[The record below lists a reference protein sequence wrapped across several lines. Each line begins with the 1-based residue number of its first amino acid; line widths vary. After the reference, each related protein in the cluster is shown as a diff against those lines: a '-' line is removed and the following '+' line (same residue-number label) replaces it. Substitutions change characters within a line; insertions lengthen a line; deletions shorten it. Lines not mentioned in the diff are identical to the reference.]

1 MYICEHFSC
10 ASSTNLCIH
19 IYVFLLLLSRPR
31 SSTIAS
37 THCTF
42 FFRVLPH
49 VFFLS
54 LNSSLFFLYCFVFKH
69 SNLAL
74 TAGSHSASNNSFC
87 FVYLCIPPS
96 CLLKKWYYFWYD
108 SILLRCWY
116 STVVYSIVLRFLLEF
131 IRRSDFFFN
140 FLHSICLL
148 LISLCR

>member
-1 MYICEHFSC
+1 MNTFLVRPLRICAYIFMYFYYYFLVQDHPWLRPPIALSSLEFFHTSSSFHWIPVFS
-10 ASSTNLCIH
+10 SSTALFSNIPTLLWLLVH
-19 IYVFLLLLSRPR
+19 IQHQTIPSVLS
-31 SSTIAS
+31 
-37 THCTF
+37 
-42 FFRVLPH
+42 
-49 VFFLS
+49 
-54 LNSSLFFLYCFVFKH
+54 
-69 SNLAL
+69 
-74 TAGSHSASNNSFC
+74 
-87 FVYLCIPPS
+87 PPS